1 MSRFLNWL
9 VELLMKRSKKP
20 WARFITSGIDD
31 EGQVRFDMAW
41 NKAFLRNIAQY
52 GFDGESEE
60 ICVQNFLWGSMMLPK
75 SIFDDDEVSSAEHP
89 NLQSEKNQF
98 RR

>member
-1 MSRFLNWL
+1 MSLFNWL
-9 VELLMKRSKKP
+9 SEFFAKRSKKP
-20 WARFITSGIDD
+20 WARFITNGIDD

-41 NKAFLRNIAQY
+41 NKAFLRNIEAY

-60 ICVQNFLWGSMMLPK
+60 ISVQNFLFGSMMLPK
-75 SIFDDDEVSSAEHP
+75 EIFDDEEITSTEHP
-89 NLQSEKNQF
+89 NLRSETNKL